1 MMHLAI
7 NNAMIVTDKNIFKGS
22 IGIQD
27 GKVELISQSPIEA
40 DKVIQGDGKYL
51 FPGIIDNHVHLND
64 PGFTWRE
71 DFAHGTKAAAIGGVT
86 TIVDMPMQNEPA
98 VSNAEIFEIKAKH
111 VSSASYIDYSFWGA
125 LVDYNRSDIKGLR
138 KAGAKAF
145 KSFMCPVGKDYT
157 SLFTGQI
164 RDMLEI
170 TKSMDAL
177 AGFHCEDYNI
187 IAYEEQ
193 KARREGR
200 LSIKDYLKARPLSA
214 EIIATQ
220 EILEIAREKGA
231 QVHIC
236 HVSHRDVVDMI
247 HEYRNKGVEVSL
259 ETCPHYLI
267 FTEEDV
273 IENGNVYKCSPPIRE
288 KNNLNLMW
296 EAIENDRI
304 DCIVSDH
311 SPSQIDEKAESLGAF
326 DAWGGISGLQTG
338 LMTMYNEGVVK
349 RGLEPTFIARTMA
362 KRPAELFGLGAFKG
376 QIQIGYDADLVLLD
390 PKAHWE
396 ITDESLAYLNK
407 FSAFTRLKGKGK
419 PVMTILRGEIIVEN
433 GALSMVE
440 RKGQLIRC

>member
-7 NNAMIVTDKNIFKGS
+7 NNARIVTDQEVFKGS
-22 IGIQD
+22 VGIKS
-27 GKVELISQSPIEA
+27 GKIEIISQSPIKAE
-40 DKVIQGDGKYL
+40 KVIDGDGKYL
-51 FPGIIDNHVHLND
+51 FPGIVDNHVHLND

-71 DFAHGTKAAAIGGVT
+71 DFSHGTKAAAIGGVT

-98 VSNAEIFEIKAKH
+98 VSSAEIFEEKEKH

-125 LVDYNRSDIKGLR
+125 LVDYNRKDLKGLR

-145 KSFMCPVGKDYT
+145 KCFMCPVGKDYT

-164 RDMLEI
+164 RDLLEI

-177 AGFHCEDYNI
+177 AGFHCEEYHM

-193 KARREGR
+193 KARLEGR

-214 EIIATQ
+214 EMIATQ
-220 EILEIAREKGA
+220 QILVMAMEKGA

-236 HVSHRDVVDMI
+236 HVSHRDVVDRI
-247 HEYRNKGVEVSL
+247 QEYRKKGVKVSL

-267 FTEEDV
+267 FSEEDV

-288 KNNLNLMW
+288 KKNLNAMW
-296 EAIENDRI
+296 EAIKNDRI

-311 SPSQIDEKAESLGAF
+311 SPCLIDEKAESLGAF

-338 LMTMYNEGVVK
+338 LMTMFHEGVVK
-349 RGLEPTFIARTMA
+349 RGLKPTFLAKTMA
-362 KRPAELFGLGAFKG
+362 KRPAELFGLGSFKG
-376 QIQIGYDADLVLLD
+376 QIKIGYDADFVLLD
-390 PKAHWE
+390 PQAHWE
-396 ITDESLAYLNK
+396 ITEESLAYLNK
-407 FSAFTRLKGKGK
+407 FSAFTGLKGKGK
-419 PVMTILRGEIIVEN
+419 PVMTILRGEIIAEN
-433 GALSMVE
+433 GALSMTE
-440 RKGQLIRC
+440 KKGKLIRC